1 MAPGPLRAVALLAAV
16 LLAPVSAPASDAAG
30 VAPLRLG
37 VVTFYNPRLMYLKY
51 QPLVDY
57 LTETTSSHWELA
69 ISSSYESTV
78 QALCDGRLAV
88 AYLGPLTYVR
98 ARELCGAVPVVKLAT
113 HGSPTF
119 ESVIV
124 VREDSGIRSLSDLRG
139 KSFGFGSP
147 LSTSSHI
154 MPRAVLERAG
164 LRPGADVQCRYFM
177 HHESAA
183 RAVLMREVDAAGV
196 RDIVADEFAKR
207 GLRVLHRSDPLP
219 NFPFVAGPKAPAS
232 VMREMVHALVIRP
245 TSDPVAR
252 ARIASWD
259 EELAGGFTHAATSEF
274 EPLRVLGER
283 MFGPRW
289 TLVPERVLQCGGS
302 AER

>member
-1 MAPGPLRAVALLAAV
+1 MRAGPLRALAVLAAV
-16 LLAPVSAPASDAAG
+16 LLAPPPARAADPG
-30 VAPLRLG
+30 GPAPLRLG
-37 VVTFYNPRLMYLKY
+37 VVTFYNPRLMYMKY

-57 LTETTSSHWELA
+57 LTEATGSRWELA

-78 QALCDGRLAV
+78 RALCDGQLAV

-98 ARELCGAVPVVKLAT
+98 ARELCGAVPVVKLVT
-113 HGSPTF
+113 HGKPTF

-124 VREDSGIRSLSDLRG
+124 VRDDSNIRTLSDLRG

-154 MPRAVLERAG
+154 MPRAVLEHAG
-164 LRPGADVQCRYFM
+164 LRPGVDVQCRYFM

-207 GLRVLHRSDPLP
+207 GLRVLHRSEPLP
-219 NFPFVAGPKAPAS
+219 NFPFVAGPKAPAD
-232 VMREMVHALVIRP
+232 VMRDMVRALVIAP
-245 TSDPVAR
+245 ASDPAAR

-259 EELAGGFTHAATSEF
+259 EELAGGFTHAAAADF
-274 EPLRVLGER
+274 EPLRALGEHV
-283 MFGPRW
+283 FGPRW
-289 TLVPERVLQCGGS
+289 TVVPERALQCGRP
-302 AER
+302 ER